1 MTKEAILLLL
11 LTVLSAL
18 YDLKQER
25 IPNRLL
31 LAGFFAALLCRGVSF
46 SLFAGLFLPLCLL
59 GPFFLLRMIGAG
71 DIKLLCVIGAF
82 AGPEGILSVLLVSF
96 LCGGLLSALLL
107 ARRGNLR
114 ERFRF
119 LTQTL
124 MTGLRTG
131 RVQPYLQ
138 MTEAAG
144 KLHLAVPILAGVVW
158 YCCAAIFR

>member
-1 MTKEAILLLL
+1 MAKKYIRKKMK
-11 LTVLSAL
+11 V
-18 YDLKQER
+18 R
-25 IPNRLL
+25 
-31 LAGFFAALLCRGVSF
+31 
-46 SLFAGLFLPLCLL
+46 
-59 GPFFLLRMIGAG
+59 
-71 DIKLLCVIGAF
+71 